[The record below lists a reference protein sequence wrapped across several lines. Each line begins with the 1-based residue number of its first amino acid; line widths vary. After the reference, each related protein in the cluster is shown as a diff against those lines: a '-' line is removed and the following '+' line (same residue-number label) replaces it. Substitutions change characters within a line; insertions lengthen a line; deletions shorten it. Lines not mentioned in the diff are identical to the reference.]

1 MHRSVFIRSSY
12 SELIGT
18 IAVISEVQVCKMCII
33 LYMAF
38 LVKGI
43 FALSGGFVSYGL
55 WRAINRFY
63 KKDAVCKLVHG
74 KVRPRPLPRETL
86 INVECGPPGSQMRY
100 VLDVFGRSLVTIT
113 NVNT

>member
-55 WRAINRFY
+55 
-63 KKDAVCKLVHG
+63 
-74 KVRPRPLPRETL
+74 
-86 INVECGPPGSQMRY
+86 
-100 VLDVFGRSLVTIT
+100 
-113 NVNT
+113 